1 MLYRLQCSII
11 ILENYLILM
20 GKQIDFEVMIMA
32 KEKYLECGKI
42 VGTHGVR
49 GTVRLECYCDSPQV
63 LAKLKVMYAKQK
75 DGTFKPFKVRASSV
89 QKNMVL
95 CTYENVTT
103 LDEAIPL
110 KGTLLYAD
118 RADFKLKKGDF
129 FIADLIGLPVLDAE
143 TGEKYGVLGE
153 VIHPGVHDVYVVE
166 EENGKTFM
174 MPAVPEFVIRI
185 EADGDKAG
193 IYVRLIEGMRE

>member
-1 MLYRLQCSII
+1 
-11 ILENYLILM
+11 
-20 GKQIDFEVMIMA
+20 MA

-42 VGTHGVR
+42 VSTHGVR

-63 LAKLKVMYAKQK
+63 LAKLKVMYAKEK
-75 DGTFKPFKVRASSV
+75 DGTFKPFRVKASSV

-95 CTYENVTT
+95 CTYENITS

-118 RADFKLKKGDF
+118 REDFKLKKGDF
-129 FIADLIGLPVLDAE
+129 FIADLMGLPVLDAE
-143 TGEKYGVLGE
+143 TGEKYGVLKE
-153 VIHPGVHDVYVVE
+153 VFTPGVQDIYVVE
-166 EENGKTFM
+166 EPDGKTFM
-174 MPAVPEFVIRI
+174 MPAVPEYVLRI
-185 EADGDKAG
+185 ETDGTQAG